1 MSKIAK
7 KDDVVGFLKPRS
19 TVNDKFKVYDRSFTG
34 NTQFDSVQR
43 KGGER
48 EIFIDPE
55 VIFRMATLGLDQGM
69 IAGYW
74 GMSKAKF
81 KELCEEY
88 PDLEEVYL
96 MGMTAGIAN
105 AAQALE
111 EMVREKQMVPVLF
124 RLKVGGFIEKEKLIG
139 KESNQEN
146 AARVNIYLPSNGRDD
161 IMGDPDE

>member
-7 KDDVVGFLKPRS
+7 KDEQSFLKPRS

-55 VIFRMATLGLDQGM
+55 VIFRMATLGLDQAA

-74 GMSKAKF
+74 GISKSKF
-81 KELCEEY
+81 IELCEEY
-88 PDLEEVYL
+88 PDLEEVRL
-96 MGMTAGIAN
+96 MGMTAGMAN
-105 AAQALE
+105 AAQRLE
-111 EMVREKQMVPVLF
+111 EMVNEKQMIPTLF
-124 RLKVGGFIEKEKLIG
+124 RLKVGGFIEAEKLIG
-139 KESNQEN
+139 KESNQDN
-146 AARVNIYLPSNGRDD
+146 APRVSIYLPSNGRDEID
-161 IMGDPDE
+161 SEDE

>member
-1 MSKIAK
+1 MSRVAK
-7 KDDVVGFLKPRS
+7 VEQESFLTPRANR
-19 TVNDKFKVYDRSFTG
+19 NDKFRVYAKSFTG
-34 NTQFDSVQR
+34 NKQFDSVQR

-124 RLKVGGFIEKEKLIG
+124 RLKVGGFVEKEKLIG
-139 KESNQEN
+139 KESNQDN
-146 AARVNIYLPSNGRDD
+146 SPRVQIFLPSNGRDD
-161 IMGDPDE
+161 NSYDSDD

>member
-7 KDDVVGFLKPRS
+7 KDEVVGFLKPRS
-19 TVNDKFKVYDRSFTG
+19 TVNDKFRVYDRSFTG

-111 EMVREKQMVPVLF
+111 EMVREKQMIPTLF
-124 RLKVGGFIEKEKLIG
+124 RLKIGGFIEAEKLIG
-139 KESNQEN
+139 KQQDSNN
-146 AARVNIYLPSNGRDD
+146 AAKVQIFLPDNGRNNITDEDD
-161 IMGDPDE
+161 N

>member
-7 KDDVVGFLKPRS
+7 KDEQSFLKPRS

-34 NTQFDSVQR
+34 NTQFDSVHR

-74 GMSKAKF
+74 GISKSKF

-124 RLKVGGFIEKEKLIG
+124 RLKVGGFVEREKLIG

-146 AARVNIYLPSNGRDD
+146 APRVQIFLPSNGRDEID
-161 IMGDPDE
+161 SEDE